1 MRFRPAEDLLFLS
14 FASAGFRP
22 NEIWPHRRIGSHEV
36 RPTDGLPKRR
46 YADTPIR
53 RYGNLF
59 APLFMLAALL
69 LTSCNRPKIEVYRIP
84 KENIQVATES
94 NSDAVVAPPPPSSPV
109 NWTKPEGWEEQ
120 PLSEM
125 RQGSF
130 RANGPN
136 GAAVDIS
143 VISFPGEAGG
153 VESNINRWRGQVQL
167 PPLAAEE
174 IEKATQ
180 HTTVDGKQ
188 VLLVDIQTPDGATK
202 SARILGAILQTADR
216 SWFVKMTGD
225 PNLLEAEKPK
235 FLEFVQSFRFGNA
248 PPAAG
253 EDVVPKK
260 VKSTNDKQ

>member
-1 MRFRPAEDLLFLS
+1 VLLFS
-14 FASAGFRP
+14 
-22 NEIWPHRRIGSHEV
+22 
-36 RPTDGLPKRR
+36 
-46 YADTPIR
+46 
-53 RYGNLF
+53 
-59 APLFMLAALL
+59 
-69 LTSCNRPKIEVYRIP
+69 SCNRPKIEVYRIP
-84 KENIQVATES
+84 KDNIQVAIES
-94 NSDAVVAPPPPSSPV
+94 NSDAIVAPPPSSPV

-120 PLSEM
+120 PPSEM

-130 RANGPN
+130 RTNGPN
-136 GAAVDIS
+136 GTAADIS

-153 VESNINRWRGQVQL
+153 VELNIDRWRGQVQL

-180 HTTVDGKQ
+180 HITVDGKQ
-188 VLLVDIQTPDGATK
+188 VLLVDIQTPDGAAK

-225 PNLLEAEKPK
+225 PDLLEAQKPK

-248 PPAAG
+248 PSAAR
-253 EDVVPKK
+253 EDVAPKK